1 MSSKSRWY
9 LVRVAVVTAIFGMG
23 YLTGSVT
30 QRNADAQLGEIGSD
44 VMKRA
49 SESGGAIGTVAKLG
63 TTITDLEKH
72 LSAMQKNVDTLKSVK
87 AALGGGAKK

>member
-1 MSSKSRWY
+1 MSRNSRWY

-23 YLTGSVT
+23 YFTGSVT
-30 QRNADAQLGEIGSD
+30 QRSADAQLGDIGSD

-49 SESGGAIGTVAKLG
+49 SEGGGSLGTVARLG
-63 TTITDLEKH
+63 TTITDLEKN

-87 AALGGGAKK
+87 AALGGGIKK